1 MLGRN
6 TCISLLR
13 FLYFKNEKISDVLAL
28 QLQGSG
34 AMACPAS
41 VKLFSENEAFTEPAV
56 SALQKSSEL
65 V

>member
-13 FLYFKNEKISDVLAL
+13 FLYFKNGIISNVLAL

-34 AMACPAS
+34 AVPRPAS
-41 VKLFSENEAFTEPAV
+41 VKLFSENEAFIEPAL
-56 SALQKSSEL
+56 SAL
-65 V
+65 